1 MVLSQRMQ
9 HAGVAVNA
17 RDEIE
22 SRRAARQSSV
32 AQVRA
37 ALVFTRSSALAEYG
51 GSPDLHYYVMEDRH
65 PSALTLL
72 GDRETRLS
80 VGEEMA
86 NLATRCDRGSTL
98 SKAAG
103 RKLRASRTS
112 LLNAFG
118 PTLNSAS
125 RS

>member
-1 MVLSQRMQ
+1 MGFKRRVS
-9 HAGVAVNA
+9 
-17 RDEIE
+17 RDGIE
-22 SRRAARQSSV
+22 SRQTAKQSSV
-32 AQVRA
+32 AEVRA

-51 GSPDLHYYVMEDRH
+51 GSPDLHYYVMEGRH

-72 GDRETRLS
+72 SDRETRLS

-98 SKAAG
+98 SQAAG

-118 PTLNSAS
+118 PTPNLAS